1 MGDSNKGT
9 TEDITTEMIVEVMAQ
24 EFPEFLMKVA
34 EENWILGYQQ
44 AINDVDEGESMLR
57 EHAKLTSAAT
67 PDSE

>member
-1 MGDSNKGT
+1 MWETQTRAPLK
-9 TEDITTEMIVEVMAQ
+9 AQ